1 MGVLSS
7 QCTGGVTYSKKRIEG
22 DAQRS
27 YILIYP
33 HLSSSILIV
42 NIQMSDRANRVSS
55 RDQDTTFFWK
65 GSKPLFTCSSR
76 IDKNQLGLAKNGKIE
91 GADLFR

>member
-1 MGVLSS
+1 MWGDSH
-7 QCTGGVTYSKKRIEG
+7 GGLIVAVHRGGYLFEKNASKATISV
-22 DAQRS
+22 A
-27 YILIYP
+27 I
-33 HLSSSILIV
+33 SSSILIV

-91 GADLFR
+91 GADLYW